1 MSHGRHFVRSVA
13 RAMAVLHAFS
23 ADRPELT
30 LSQAAKATGLDRAT
44 VRRLLLTLTELGYVS
59 RHDRVFR
66 LTPRTMEL
74 GRTYLAGLSN
84 VERPDHQS

>member
-30 LSQAAKATGLDRAT
+30 LSEAAKATGLDRAT
-44 VRRLLLTLTELGYVS
+44 ARRLLLTLTELGYLT
-59 RHDRVFR
+59 RHNRLFR
-66 LTPRTMEL
+66 LAPRTMEV
-74 GRTYLAGLSN
+74 GRAYLAGQAKLA
-84 VERPDHQS
+84 EDHQS